1 MTRNIFEKPHN
12 NTQETSPAEE
22 LDMQKISET
31 IEAIDKRTSL
41 QQATATEINKVFR
54 TLEQDD
60 NDFAEKNTSRLQK
73 MMEAMKKSALIGS
86 AALGILSSPLNGA
99 LLAQP
104 GAWGNPHERVLNTLP
119 TTQMI
124 NINGMRLYGL
134 PSERKNPSEQNTEQK
149 NSYGNNVNIG
159 KVRGNNIPDNMRYK
173 SDVQGPTD
181 IKADSSSDVGIG
193 GVYINNKNQNTI
205 Y

>member
-1 MTRNIFEKPHN
+1 MTRNIFEKSHN
-12 NTQETSPAEE
+12 NTQETSLAEE

-104 GAWGNPHERVLNTLP
+104 GAWGNPHERVLKTLP
-119 TTQMI
+119 TTQMNI
-124 NINGMRLYGL
+124 NINGMRLYYGL
-134 PSERKNPSEQNTEQK
+134 SSERKNSSEQNTEQK
-149 NSYGNNVNIG
+149 NPYGDNVNIG
-159 KVRGNNIPDNMRYK
+159 KVRGNNVPDNMHYE
-173 SDVQGPTD
+173 SDVHLNGSIDADPT
-181 IKADSSSDVGIG
+181 SDVSIG
-193 GVYINNKNQNTI
+193 GMDINN
-205 Y
+205 

>member
-1 MTRNIFEKPHN
+1 
-12 NTQETSPAEE
+12 
-22 LDMQKISET
+22 
-31 IEAIDKRTSL
+31 
-41 QQATATEINKVFR
+41 
-54 TLEQDD
+54 
-60 NDFAEKNTSRLQK
+60 
-73 MMEAMKKSALIGS
+73 
-86 AALGILSSPLNGA
+86 
-99 LLAQP
+99 
-104 GAWGNPHERVLNTLP
+104 
-119 TTQMI
+119 MI

-149 NSYGNNVNIG
+149 NPYGNNVNIG
-159 KVRGNNIPDNMRYK
+159 KVRGNNVPDNMRYK